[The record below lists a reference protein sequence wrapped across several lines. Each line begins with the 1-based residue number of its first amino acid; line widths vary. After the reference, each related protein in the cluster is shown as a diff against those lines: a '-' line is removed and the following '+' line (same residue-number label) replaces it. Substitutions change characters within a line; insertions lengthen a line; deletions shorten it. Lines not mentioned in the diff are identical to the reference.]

1 MIEYIYILCISMI
14 EYIFIFEQQSELNML
29 LFCITTQLGEFIYA
43 FPLEYCS
50 DGCYCWGTINIYIYG
65 Y

>member
-1 MIEYIYILCISMI
+1 MIEYIYI
-14 EYIFIFEQQSELNML
+14 FKQQSERNML